1 MNEEEA
7 LSQAV
12 LEHPDDD
19 GPRLAYAEWAE
30 RQPEESVR
38 ARAAFIRADITILR
52 MDDAAIDRGESYR
65 PEKLFDQLRDRYGLI
80 WAGPIPKMVQD
91 YTFGRGFVEYIR
103 ISARGFLDRA
113 AELFAIAPI
122 QHVDLTGVRDVTEEL
137 FASPYLSR
145 LRSLG
150 MDRCGLYDIHLQM
163 LAASAGAS
171 GLGWL
176 SLTYNHIDLEGI
188 EAIPKSPYL
197 KKLRYVDFEG
207 NPTNPGERVATE
219 SGAVIESWL
228 PEPGKELESRYGY
241 LPWLRYQGATTRF
254 RVPPPHRS

>member
-7 LSQAV
+7 LLQAV

-38 ARAAFIRADITILR
+38 ARAAFIRAQIAILR

-65 PEKLFDQLRDRYGLI
+65 HETLSDRLREQYGVL
-80 WAGPIPKMVQD
+80 WAGPIPAMAQD
-91 YTFGRGFVEYIR
+91 YAFGRGFVEYIR

-113 AELFAIAPI
+113 AELFAVAPI

-137 FASPYLSR
+137 FASPYLAR
-145 LRSLG
+145 LRSLS

-163 LAASAGAS
+163 LAASVGATN
-171 GLGWL
+171 LGWL
-176 SLTYNHIDLEGI
+176 SVTNNNIDMDGI
-188 EAIPKSPYL
+188 EAIPNSPYL
-197 KKLRYVDFEG
+197 KKLRYVDLEG
-207 NPTNPGERVATE
+207 NPVNPGERVATE
-219 SGAVIESWL
+219 SGVVIESWL
-228 PEPGKELESRYGY
+228 PEPGKELESRHGY
-241 LPWLRYQGATTRF
+241 LPWLHYEGAITRF